1 MSEVQPAFVV
11 GQRRSGTHMLRTL
24 LNSHPDITMAPELNF
39 AVAFDPTSPH
49 DMQVIYRDLAHNR
62 HYWYL
67 GVGPRFLG
75 EYTAEMRALVED
87 IGHKHGSQVAG
98 GIVHFNFDRLV
109 TIWPDGKF
117 IRIVRDLRDVYASAR
132 ALGLDGNA
140 WSVATLWAEGEEAWD
155 RLAPSLGPT
164 QALLVHYED
173 LVTEP
178 KVTIRTIFEFLGC
191 DPDAALSADV
201 GWGSRRPFAT
211 SISKGRRN
219 TAVANYVLEAVAGRE
234 LEARG
239 YRGGRSGPLAQSL
252 MRALAPVMA
261 LHDLI
266 WRRWV
271 AINTYGLLLI
281 AGGSLARRLRL
292 KRLAR
297 LVRLAMAGH
306 DEEAMRLH
314 DLRHARS
321 NPGPPGAPR

>member
-11 GQRRSGTHMLRTL
+11 GQRRSGTHMLRRVL
-24 LNSHPDITMAPELNF
+24 DSHPDITIAPELNF
-39 AVAFDPTSPH
+39 AVAFDPAAAPP
-49 DMQVIYRDLAHNR
+49 MEAIYRELVRNR

-75 EYTAEMRALVED
+75 DYTAEMRALVED
-87 IGHKHGSQVAG
+87 IGNKHRSQVAG

-109 TIWPDGKF
+109 TIWPEGKF

-140 WSVATLWAEGEEAWD
+140 WSVATLWAHGERAWD

-164 QALLVHYED
+164 QALLVRYED

-178 KVTIRTIFEFLGC
+178 EVTRTIFEFLGC
-191 DPDAALSADV
+191 DPAAALSADV

-219 TAVANYVLEAVAGRE
+219 SGVANYVLEAVAGQE

-239 YRGGRSGPLAQSL
+239 YRGGRSGPLARGL
-252 MRALAPVMA
+252 MRVLGPVMA
-261 LHDLI
+261 WHDMI
-266 WRRWV
+266 WRRRAAV
-271 AINTYGLLLI
+271 DTYGLLLI

-321 NPGPPGAPR
+321 NPAPPGAPR

>member
-11 GQRRSGTHMLRTL
+11 GQRRSGTHMLRRL

-39 AVAFDPTSPH
+39 AVAVDPTIPQ
-49 DMQVIYRDLAHNR
+49 DMEAIYRQLAHSR

-75 EYTAEMRALVED
+75 DYTAEMRALVED
-87 IGHKHGSQVAG
+87 IGHKHGSRVAG

-109 TIWPDGKF
+109 TIWPEGKF

-140 WSVATLWAEGEEAWD
+140 WSVATLWAQGEQAWD

-164 QALLVHYED
+164 QALLVRYED
-173 LVTEP
+173 LVAEP
-178 KVTIRTIFEFLGC
+178 EARTRAIVEFLGC
-191 DPDAALSADV
+191 DPDAAPSADV
-201 GWGSRRPFAT
+201 GWGSRRPVAT
-211 SISKGRRN
+211 AIPRGRRN
-219 TAVANYVLEAVAGRE
+219 SEVADYVLEAVAGEE
-234 LEARG
+234 LQARG
-239 YRGGRSGPLAQSL
+239 YRGGRSAPLGKPL
-252 MRALAPVMA
+252 MRVLAPAMV
-261 LHDLI
+261 LHDMV

-271 AINTYGLLLI
+271 AINTYGLLLV

-297 LVRLAMAGH
+297 LVRLAMAGR

-321 NPGPPGAPR
+321 NPGPPGVPR